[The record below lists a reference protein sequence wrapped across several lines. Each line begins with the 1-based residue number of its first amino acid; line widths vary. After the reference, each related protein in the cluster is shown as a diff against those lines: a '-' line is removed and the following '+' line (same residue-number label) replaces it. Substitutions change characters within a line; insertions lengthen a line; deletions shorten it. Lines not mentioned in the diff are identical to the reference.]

1 MKRRLKKTSKV
12 SKLSKLSKLSKAS
25 KTSKAR
31 RGGGRNSKRR
41 KIKYG
46 GYDTYGYDMGR
57 GRYREDGYRED
68 GYREDGYRKDGYG
81 NMSNLEGNKKSDSAE
96 NKKVEVEVNVVNKK
110 EEDEEKTPELREVDV
125 RDWYI
130 GLSGDVPYLY
140 EKTSGCENEA
150 NKMIASIEKIENKRT
165 TVEKKRLY
173 IDSID
178 REKITLHD
186 NNNTERYILKKDAGC
201 VRFKMKGKKKQVG
214 PFIEP
219 KAVKKIR
226 NLFKSRNERIVFDR
240 HWKNNSVKKIF
251 KNAFKKSRKL
261 FNIFK

>member
-1 MKRRLKKTSKV
+1 MDNISMKRRLKKT
-12 SKLSKLSKLSKAS
+12 SKLSKLSKAS

-46 GYDTYGYDMGR
+46 GYDTYGYDNMDRGR
-57 GRYREDGYRED
+57 YGYGYGDYRYREDGYGED
-68 GYREDGYRKDGYG
+68 RYG